1 LKSSLLP
8 FDADAAA
15 KFKSLQRLR
24 LRAGTM
30 DVKIAAICLTHDLT
44 LLTRNVRDFDGI
56 PSLRID
62 NWVD

>member
-1 LKSSLLP
+1 
-8 FDADAAA
+8 
-15 KFKSLQRLR
+15 
-24 LRAGTM
+24 M